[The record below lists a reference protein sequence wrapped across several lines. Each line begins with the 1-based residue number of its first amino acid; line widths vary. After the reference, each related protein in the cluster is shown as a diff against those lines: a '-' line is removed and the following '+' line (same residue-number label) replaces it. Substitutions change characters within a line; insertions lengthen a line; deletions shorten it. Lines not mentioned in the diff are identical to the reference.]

1 MTRTDLLR
9 EVMRGVLLI
18 VGDYRGSHAEL
29 AGYVDRK
36 TGQAIQYVRA
46 THLIECA
53 CRGPI
58 DRVVIRQMMPDHILI
73 PEETVFTFIRG
84 RKYVFF
90 LTSLRW
96 ERGQVS
102 ARMTDREPEELEEEA
117 PGARRKAHQ
126 APLNLV

>member
-1 MTRTDLLR
+1 MTQKELLR

-46 THLIECA
+46 THLVECA

-58 DRVVIRQMMPDHILI
+58 DRVVITQMMPDHILI
-73 PEETVFTFIRG
+73 PEEAVFTFIRG

-102 ARMTDREPEELEEEA
+102 ARMTDREPEEVEEEA
-117 PGARRKAHQ
+117 PGAPQ
-126 APLNLV
+126 GAPGAP